1 MPNDIRKLRRL
12 MSAANHLRKENPV
25 ILRGCPITASQALKY
40 AWWFE
45 NFRKKLSTGVWRFSY
60 IKKDGSIREA
70 RGTLCMD
77 LIPEDQRPKGINS
90 EALNGTGGALN
101 RAEPAAGVFPYYD
114 LDAAAWRSFRLDNF
128 IGFVEQVKV

>member
-1 MPNDIRKLRRL
+1 

-25 ILRGCPITASQALKY
+25 ILRGTPITPSQALKY

-45 NFRKKLSTGVWRFSY
+45 DFRKKLSTGVWRFSY
-60 IKKDGSIREA
+60 FKKEGSIRQA

-101 RAEPAAGVFPYYD
+101 RAEPAAGVIPYYD

>member
-1 MPNDIRKLRRL
+1 MPNDIKKLRRL

-25 ILRGCPITASQALKY
+25 ILRGCPITTSQALKY

-45 NFRKKLSTGVWRFSY
+45 SFRTKLSTGVWRFSY
-60 IKKDGSIREA
+60 LKKDGSIREA
-70 RGTLCMD
+70 VGTLCMD
-77 LIPEDQRPKGINS
+77 LIPEDKRPKGINS

-101 RAEPAAGVFPYYD
+101 RAEPAAGTFPYYD

-128 IGFVEQVKV
+128 IGFVEEVKV